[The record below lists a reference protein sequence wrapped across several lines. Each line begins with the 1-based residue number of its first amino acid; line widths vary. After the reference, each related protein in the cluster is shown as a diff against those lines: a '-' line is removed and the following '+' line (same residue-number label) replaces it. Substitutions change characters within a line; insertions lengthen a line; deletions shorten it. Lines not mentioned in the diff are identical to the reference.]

1 VKANYPIHL
10 PRGQAHTIDV
20 YVKEFH
26 QKPMDTPPPSP
37 ARTLAQ
43 GLVALLD
50 VEEIDTDLYRGAR
63 RPGGEGR
70 VFGGQVIAQALQAA
84 QKSTEAERIAHS
96 LHAYFM
102 RPGDERYPIIYR
114 VERDFE
120 GRSFA
125 TRRVIAMQKGKP
137 ILNMACS
144 FQMAEDGL
152 HHQDAMPDVP
162 APDTLMSE
170 AALLAASGDQIPE
183 AVRGFL
189 GRPRPIELRP
199 VDPRVWLTPER
210 REPSQATWFRLVAPI
225 GDDPTLHRAILAYA
239 SDHVLLGTSTLP
251 HEVSWLTGNMQTAS
265 LDHALWLHE
274 PFRADEWL
282 LYTTDSPWAGH
293 ARGFNRGRIFAADGR
308 LVASVT
314 QEGLIRLRD

>member
-1 VKANYPIHL
+1 MTDRTL
-10 PRGQAHTIDV
+10 
-20 YVKEFH
+20 
-26 QKPMDTPPPSP
+26 PSP
-37 ARTLAQ
+37 EALAQ

-63 RPGGEGR
+63 KPGGEGR

-84 QKSTEAERIAHS
+84 QRSTEAPRTAHS

-102 RPGDERYPIIYR
+102 RPGDERYPILYR

-137 ILNMACS
+137 ILNLACS
-144 FQMAEDGL
+144 FQTPEEGL

-162 APDTLMSE
+162 APDTLTPE
-170 AALLAASGDQIPE
+170 RELLARLGDQVP
-183 AVRGFL
+183 APLRAFL
-189 GRPRPIELRP
+189 QRPRPIELRP
-199 VDPRVWLTPER
+199 VDPRQMLAPEPR
-210 REPSQATWFRLVAPI
+210 DPTQAIWFRLVAPI
-225 GDDPTLHRAILAYA
+225 GDDPALHRAVLAYA
-239 SDHVLLGTSTLP
+239 SDFALLGTSTLP
-251 HEVSWLTGNMQTAS
+251 HGVNWLIDDMQTAS

-293 ARGFNRGRIFAADGR
+293 ARGFNRGRIFSADGR
-308 LVASVT
+308 LVASVA
-314 QEGLIRLRD
+314 QEGLIRLRSSPSA

>member
-1 VKANYPIHL
+1 MTD
-10 PRGQAHTIDV
+10 RTI
-20 YVKEFH
+20 
-26 QKPMDTPPPSP
+26 PSP
-37 ARTLAQ
+37 EALAQ

-63 RPGGEGR
+63 QPGGEGR

-84 QKSTEAERIAHS
+84 QRSTEAPRTAHS

-102 RPGDERYPIIYR
+102 RPGDDRYPILYR

-137 ILNMACS
+137 ILNLACS
-144 FQMAEDGL
+144 FQTPEEGL

-162 APDTLMSE
+162 APDTLTPE
-170 AALLAASGDQIPE
+170 RELLARLGDQVP
-183 AVRGFL
+183 APLRAFL
-189 GRPRPIELRP
+189 QRPRPIELRP
-199 VDPRVWLTPER
+199 VDPRQMLAPEPR
-210 REPSQATWFRLVAPI
+210 DPTQAIWFRLVAPI
-225 GDDPTLHRAILAYA
+225 GDDPALHRAVLAYA
-239 SDHVLLGTSTLP
+239 SDFALLGTSTLP
-251 HEVSWLTGNMQTAS
+251 HGVNWLIDDMQTAS

-293 ARGFNRGRIFAADGR
+293 ARGFNRGRIFSADGR
-308 LVASVT
+308 LVASVA
-314 QEGLIRLRD
+314 QEGLIRLRSSPSA